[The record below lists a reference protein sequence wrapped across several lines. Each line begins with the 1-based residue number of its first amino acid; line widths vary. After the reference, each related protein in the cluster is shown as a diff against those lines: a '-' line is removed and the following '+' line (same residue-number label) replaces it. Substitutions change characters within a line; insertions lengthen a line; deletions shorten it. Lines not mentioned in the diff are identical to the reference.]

1 MLGKSTDEEENEMNW
16 CLREGKVNEHR
27 PRAKK
32 QGLKSNKK
40 KVHSPPPT
48 SSGDWNIIDVNSSLQ
63 YYHVLKRYLHVA
75 DFHGRS
81 TLQML
86 RRPLNKLGSGVIN
99 DPAVF

>member
-1 MLGKSTDEEENEMNW
+1 MSTGRVRKSKD
-16 CLREGKVNEHR
+16 
-27 PRAKK
+27 
-32 QGLKSNKK
+32 SNRTKK